1 MFADTRSSSNEPHE
15 SQGSRWK
22 DSCARLLATHGRAR
36 ITHRFDG
43 RGPSRLASPIISDNT
58 TRVRSG
64 VLFESMRELHTR
76 FRLEDVA
83 QLRDRHV
90 KALVQIWMNRRYSGS
105 TLQTRMSVL
114 RWWATAI
121 GKHGMVRTIESY
133 VDDPAQ
139 IPVRTYTCAED
150 QRWEAKGVDPDV
162 IQARVARLC
171 PTAEAMFRL
180 QRFFGLRTNEAL
192 QWRPLVRAYDFGIAV
207 DEGTKGGRQRT
218 IPFSTDPDVAGKQR
232 ETVAFCKTTVL
243 ARQVGKRNPSIT
255 EPIGYPGLSLSA
267 SRRAYYRTMNACGI
281 HRSLGVRLHDLRHER
296 AQEEFSLHAGVEPPV
311 RGGVP
316 VDRDEALIARH
327 LVSQMLGHSRPQI
340 TNAYIGSDRH
350 VSKQQRAIARNR
362 KALAPVLP
370 LLLDRLTNEG
380 AGGKVFLCGARSSG
394 RTEEGCWEIGLSQPL
409 SPAAHLELQRAL
421 REALGAP
428 VYLCEPTEEA
438 ALIIDMADD
447 SAVSRVLAT
456 AEKHTH

>member
-1 MFADTRSSSNEPHE
+1 MLIDSEAVSEEPYKPR
-15 SQGSRWK
+15 GSRWK
-22 DSCARLLATHGRAR
+22 DSCARLLASHGRAR
-36 ITHRFDG
+36 IVQRIDG
-43 RGPSRLASPIISDNT
+43 TRPSRHASPLISDAT
-58 TRVRSG
+58 TSLRSR
-64 VLFESMRELHTR
+64 VLFESMRELNKR
-76 FRLEDVA
+76 FGIEDVA
-83 QLRDRHV
+83 QLRDRYV
-90 KALVQIWMNRRYSGS
+90 RALVQIWMSRRYSAS
-105 TLQTRMSVL
+105 TLQNRMAVMH
-114 RWWATAI
+114 WWATAI
-121 GKHGMVRTIESY
+121 GKNGMARHLKDYVEDPSTIPTRSY
-133 VDDPAQ
+133 N
-139 IPVRTYTCAED
+139 CAED

-171 PTAEAMFRL
+171 STAEAMFRL

-192 QWRPLVRAYDFGIAV
+192 QWRPLVRALDFGISV
-207 DEGTKGGRQRT
+207 DEGTKGGRLRT

-232 ETVAFCKTTVL
+232 ETVAYCKQIVL
-243 ARQVGKRNPSIT
+243 ARQIGQRHPSIT

-362 KALAPVLP
+362 KALDSALP
-370 LLLDRLTNEG
+370 LLVDRLTKEG
-380 AGGKVFLCGARSSG
+380 ASGKVFLCGARSSG

-409 SPAAHLELQRAL
+409 SPAAHVELQEAL
-421 REALGAP
+421 SEALGDS
-428 VYLCEPTEEA
+428 VCLRKPTEEA
-438 ALIIDMADD
+438 TLIIDTEDD

-456 AEKHTH
+456 AEKRTH

>member
-1 MFADTRSSSNEPHE
+1 
-15 SQGSRWK
+15 
-22 DSCARLLATHGRAR
+22 LLAAHGRTR
-36 ITHRFDG
+36 ISHRFDK
-43 RGPSRLASPIISDNT
+43 RGPSRLASPIISDIT
-58 TRVRSG
+58 TSLRSG
-64 VLFESMRELHTR
+64 VLFESMRELHVR
-76 FRLEDVA
+76 FGLDDVA
-83 QLRDRHV
+83 QLRERHV
-90 KALVQIWMNRRYSGS
+90 KALVQIWMTRRYSGS

-121 GKHGMVRTIESY
+121 GKHGMVRELANY

-139 IPVRTYTCAED
+139 IPVRTYTCAAD

-162 IQARVARLC
+162 IQARVARMC

-180 QRFFGLRTNEAL
+180 QRYFGLRTNEAL
-192 QWRPLVRAYDFGIAV
+192 QWRPLVRALDFGITV
-207 DEGTKGGRQRT
+207 DEGTKGGRIRT
-218 IPFSTDPDVAGKQR
+218 VPFSSDPDVAGKQR
-232 ETVAFCKTTVL
+232 ETVAFCKQIVL
-243 ARQVGKRNPSIT
+243 ARQVGQRNPSIT

-296 AQEEFSLHAGVEPPV
+296 AQEEFSLHAGVEAPV

-316 VDRDEALIARH
+316 VDKDEALVARH

-350 VSKQQRAIARNR
+350 ISKRQRAIARSR
-362 KALAPVLP
+362 KSLDALLP
-370 LLLDRLTNEG
+370 LLLDRLNKEG
-380 AGGKVFLCGARSSG
+380 AGGKVFLCGPRNTG
-394 RTEEGCWEIGLSQPL
+394 QTEEGCWEIGLSQPL
-409 SPAAHLELQRAL
+409 SPAAHLELQQAL

-438 ALIIDMADD
+438 TLIIDTADD
-447 SAVSRVLAT
+447 SAVRRVLAT
-456 AEKHTH
+456 AAKGTH